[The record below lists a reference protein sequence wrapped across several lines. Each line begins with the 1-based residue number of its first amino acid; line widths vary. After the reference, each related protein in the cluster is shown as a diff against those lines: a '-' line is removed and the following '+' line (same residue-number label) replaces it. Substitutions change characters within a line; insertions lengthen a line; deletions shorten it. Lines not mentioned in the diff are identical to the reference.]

1 MDNHDREEQDMEKR
15 MCTVYGFRG
24 CPLQD
29 LKCPKNKSWLGGGK
43 QRFYTER
50 RCRQTVYDHLMF
62 SPWHKGMTSD
72 SAREQA
78 LFADIERWEIAAEE
92 SEDEIDRT
100 IQWEEELTI
109 YDSEDLIET
118 VNTAQPKGAYK
129 SSGGKG
135 GSSQDHGNHQGKGC
149 KDVVPARKRPVQPAE
164 PSGGPGSSRQ
174 VARINQGLE
183 RNIAQQ
189 TQNAYVFVGAMTK
202 AEAAL
207 RAAARMAEAA
217 TRTFMDIPNLR

>member
-1 MDNHDREEQDMEKR
+1 MDSHDREEQDLEQR

-29 LKCPKNKSWLGGGK
+29 SKCPKNKSWLGGGK

-50 RCRQTVYDHLMF
+50 RCRQTVYDHLMY

-118 VNTAQPKGAYK
+118 VNTAQPKGANK
-129 SSGGKG
+129 GGGKAC
-135 GSSQDHGNHQGKGC
+135 SSQDQPNHQGRGYGPI
-149 KDVVPARKRPVQPAE
+149 VPARRRPQPAE
-164 PSGGPGSSRQ
+164 PPVGPGSSRQ

-189 TQNAYVFVGAMTK
+189 TNNAYVFVGAMTK

-217 TRTFMDIPNLR
+217 NRSFMDIPNLR

>member
-1 MDNHDREEQDMEKR
+1 MASQDMEEQEQEQR
-15 MCTVYGFRG
+15 MCWVYGFKG
-24 CPLQD
+24 CPMQD
-29 LKCPKNKSWLGGGK
+29 TKCPKNKSWLGGGR

-50 RCRQTVYDHLMF
+50 RCRQTVYDHLMY

-100 IQWEEELTI
+100 IQWEEELVI

-118 VNTAQPKGAYK
+118 VNKAEPKGANK
-129 SSGGKG
+129 GGGKA
-135 GSSQDHGNHQGKGC
+135 GSSQDHVNHQGKGC
-149 KDVVPARKRPVQPAE
+149 GAVVPARKRPVQPAE
-164 PSGGPGSSRQ
+164 PQGGPGSSRQ
-174 VARINQGLE
+174 VARINHSLE

-189 TQNAYVFVGAMTK
+189 THNAYVFVGAMTK

-217 TRTFMDIPNLR
+217 NRPFMDIPNLR